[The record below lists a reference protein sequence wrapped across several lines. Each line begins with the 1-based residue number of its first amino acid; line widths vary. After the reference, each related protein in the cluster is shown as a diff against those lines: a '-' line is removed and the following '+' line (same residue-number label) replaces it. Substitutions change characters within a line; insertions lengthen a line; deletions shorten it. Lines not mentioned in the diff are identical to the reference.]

1 MPSILIV
8 DEEDQIRYLIAVSL
22 DSMRYFMAHKESKD

>member
-22 DSMRYFMAHKESKD
+22 DRRRHPMAHKESKD